1 MNYYEVKQIK
11 PWLYSIYD
19 PQQVFC
25 YLAVGDT
32 RALLYD
38 TVYGLA
44 PLTDT
49 IREITDKP
57 FDVVLSHGHIDH
69 VNGAYQFE
77 EVWLH
82 EGDFQL
88 YQEHSSKT
96 VRIGILERL
105 AGKELNLPDGLDTEA
120 YVNGMAKKI
129 KKLPVGHVFDLGN
142 LQMEVVGME
151 GHTSG
156 SVGLLA
162 KEHRI
167 LLNGDAANNH
177 SWMYLDESL
186 PLSRYVAMLERTMQL
201 EFDTFFVG
209 HSNQPFPKAMFEKF
223 INVAKNVT
231 IEKSQPYESI
241 PGLKGFFYM
250 EGDVGIVV
258 SKKTLGQN

>member
-1 MNYYEVKQIK
+1 MDYYAVKQIY

-25 YLAVGDT
+25 YLAVGDE

-38 TVYGLA
+38 TAYGIA
-44 PLTDT
+44 PLQSV

-57 FDVVLSHGHIDH
+57 FEVVLSHGHIDH

-88 YQEHSSKT
+88 YNDHSSKAM
-96 VRIGILERL
+96 RLDILDRMT
-105 AGKELNLPDGLDTEA
+105 GKGPKLPDGFDSEA
-120 YVNGMAKKI
+120 YVNGTVGNI
-129 KKLPVGHVFDLGN
+129 KKLSIGQVFDLGN

-162 KEHRI
+162 REHRV
-167 LLNGDAANNH
+167 LLNGDAANSH
-177 SWMYLDESL
+177 VWMYLNESL
-186 PLSRYVAMLERTMQL
+186 SVKRYVAMLERTMQL

-209 HSNQPFPKAMFEKF
+209 HGNAPLPKSMFQKF
-223 INVAKNVT
+223 INVANNVT
-231 IEKSQPYESI
+231 IDKSEPYEVI
-241 PGLKGFFYM
+241 PGLAGYLYM

-258 SKKTLGQN
+258 SKETLE